1 ALEPWMDLVEKLG
14 YLCTQLRPA
23 ALKRAELSVA
33 GELAQLDTRPL
44 TTALIKGLLEP
55 ISEARVNLVNALVV
69 AREWGLEVTE
79 SRSTAPEQ
87 YASLVTVRVS
97 PDGDDEETT
106 LAGTITWG
114 EPRIVRVD
122 RYATDFTPRGH
133 ILLARNLDRPGM
145 IGKVGVILGEA
156 GVNISHMDVGPV
168 AAAMAPGR
176 QRQPGGEALM
186 ALSLDD
192 APPAEAVERIRATD
206 GISDVRSVRL

>member
-1 ALEPWMDLVEKLG
+1 VEELG
-14 YLCTQLRPA
+14 HLCTQLRPA
-23 ALKRAELSVA
+23 PLKRAELSVA
-33 GELAQLDTRPL
+33 GELAQFDTRPL

-55 ISEARVNLVNALVV
+55 ISEARVNLVNAQVV
-69 AREWGLEVTE
+69 AKEWGLEVTE
-79 SRSTAPEQ
+79 SRSTAYEQ

-97 PDGDDEETT
+97 PDGEGEETT

-133 ILLARNLDRPGM
+133 ILLARNIDRPGM

-156 GVNISHMDVGPV
+156 GVNISHMDVGTV
-168 AAAMAPGR
+168 AASMAPGR
-176 QRQPGGEALM
+176 ARQPGGEALM

-192 APPAEAVERIRATD
+192 APPEDAVERIRATD
-206 GISDVRSVRL
+206 GIMDVRSVRI